1 VKRFSA
7 LLTVLLLSIVI
18 LVPTSVL
25 AGRCE
30 PMATIEKSPYCM
42 KPYNPAGDTFSS
54 NYPYYTGMKYYWWI
68 NITVHAETDL
78 ENVAVY
84 DRLGGEFM
92 INGICLDV
100 PIQPSDLP
108 DYTPGP
114 TVPPEVNG
122 EFSFSFWYD
131 TVKYGNPVRDG
142 NVVVAGP
149 GYTNP
154 QTGTVNADG
163 VTFGE
168 FYIYWTGNSCKAHFQ
183 WNIGPMDEG
192 DTRTIYLVISTDLN
206 PAGHQ
211 EFTSTGITYLNSGAT
226 LKVLTLNPHDRWV
239 PIYSTSTPPIPIEVI
254 ED

>member
-1 VKRFSA
+1 MKRFTS
-7 LLTVLLLSIVI
+7 LLTVLLLSFVI
-18 LVPTSVL
+18 LVPATVL
-25 AGRCE
+25 ARNCE

-42 KPYNPAGDTFSS
+42 KPYNPLGDTFSS

-78 ENVAVY
+78 ENVVVY

-108 DYTPGP
+108 DYNVGP
-114 TVPPEVNG
+114 IVPPEVNG

-142 NVVVAGP
+142 DVVVAEP

-154 QTGTVNADG
+154 VAGSVNADG
-163 VTFGE
+163 VTFTATGTTPTAWSAGSIVGRSGE
-168 FYIYWTGNSCKAHFQ
+168 YYAIKAVNGNAVIHTAVSALGD
-183 WNIGPMDEG
+183 NLPSVTILEG
-192 DTRTIYLVISTDLN
+192 DISSENVDC
-206 PAGHQ
+206 
-211 EFTSTGITYLNSGAT
+211 SI
-226 LKVLTLNPHDRWV
+226 
-239 PIYSTSTPPIPIEVI
+239 
-254 ED
+254 